1 MPSVITTTSGI
12 AASTASITASLVPAG
27 GTNTTETSAP
37 VAVMASATVPN
48 TGTAVPASSIAWP
61 ALRGLVP
68 PTTCVPAAS
77 ILAPCLRPSEP
88 VMPCTMIRL
97 SLFRKIVI
105 SCSRRG
111 RSGQLGGAPRRI
123 VHGPDLLDRGYA
135 CLVED
140 AAPRRGVIAVQ
151 AHHDGVTDLVAP
163 GAQHAQGGHDAV
175 GDGVARGDPAEH
187 VDENAA
193 DPPVGQHDLQTV
205 GHHPG
210 RARGADPNNLETCG
224 NPPG

>member
-1 MPSVITTTSGI
+1 MPSVITMTSGI
-12 AASTASITASLVPAG
+12 LASTASITASLVPAG

-105 SCSRRG
+105 SCSRGG

-123 VHGPDLLDRGYA
+123 VHGRDLLDHR
-135 CLVED
+135 D
-140 AAPRRGVIAVQ
+140 ARAVKDTAPCRGVIAVQ
-151 AHHDGVTDLVAP
+151 SHDDRMVHLITA
-163 GAQHAQGGHDAV
+163 GAEHRDRRHDAV
-175 GDGVARGDPAEH
+175 GDRVA
-187 VDENAA
+187 
-193 DPPVGQHDLQTV
+193 
-205 GHHPG
+205 
-210 RARGADPNNLETCG
+210 
-224 NPPG
+224 

>member
-27 GTNTTETSAP
+27 GTNATETSAP
-37 VAVMASATVPN
+37 VAAIASATVPN
-48 TGTAVPASSIAWP
+48 TGTSVPASPTVWP

-97 SLFRKIVI
+97 SPVRKIAI

-111 RSGQLGGAPRRI
+111 RSGQLGGAARRI
-123 VHGPDLLDRGYA
+123 VHRRYLLHHGDAGLIQDGAPLGR
-135 CLVED
+135 LV
-140 AAPRRGVIAVQ
+140 AVQ
-151 AHHDGVTDLVAP
+151 PHHDRVADRLALLGEHP
-163 GAQHAQGGHDAV
+163 DRRHDSVGHR
-175 GDGVARGDPAEH
+175 VAGGDPAEH
-187 VDENAA
+187 VDQDAA
-193 DPPVGQHDLQTV
+193 DRRIRQHDLQPV
-205 GHHPG
+205 RHH
-210 RARGADPNNLETCG
+210 LS
-224 NPPG
+224 